1 MIANPIKTI
10 YEIGEE
16 LNLKLGYI
24 EAMTA
29 MYNKSKDITVET
41 ESEPIEITENM
52 VSGYDKNTIGEQE
65 LTVTYEGKTTTFKVT
80 VTNEVTGISI
90 ASNPSKTTYVKGT
103 DLDVT
108 GGKIQVTYEDG
119 SKEEKEITANMVTG
133 YNKNT
138 LGEQELTVTYE
149 GKTTTFKVTV
159 TNEVTGISIA
169 SNPSKTTY
177 VKGTDLDVTGGKI
190 QVTYEDG
197 SKEEKEITANM
208 VTGYDK
214 NTIGEQE
221 LTVTYDGKTA
231 TFYIEV
237 ISGEIEVD
245 SEKYDIMVKD
255 EKRYICNIE
264 PKTTLQEMK
273 NNIDTN
279 AEIEIYKGTQKIED
293 ENVKLAT
300 GMKLKVYTN
309 SESIEYTIV
318 VTGDLNGDGEMED
331 IDLLKLARYKAGL
344 DETLQG
350 EYLQAANIYN
360 DDNIAD
366 DTDLLKMARI
376 LAGLDTL

>member
-65 LTVTYEGKTTTFKVT
+65 LTVTY
-80 VTNEVTGISI
+80 
-90 ASNPSKTTYVKGT
+90 A
-103 DLDVT
+103 
-108 GGKIQVTYEDG
+108 
-119 SKEEKEITANMVTG
+119 
-133 YNKNT
+133 
-138 LGEQELTVTYE
+138 
-149 GKTTTFKVTV
+149 
-159 TNEVTGISIA
+159 
-169 SNPSKTTY
+169 
-177 VKGTDLDVTGGKI
+177 
-190 QVTYEDG
+190 
-197 SKEEKEITANM
+197 
-208 VTGYDK
+208 
-214 NTIGEQE
+214 
-221 LTVTYDGKTA
+221 GKTA

-237 ISGEIEVD
+237 ISGKVEVD

>member
-52 VSGYDKNTIGEQE
+52 VSGYDKNTI
-65 LTVTYEGKTTTFKVT
+65 
-80 VTNEVTGISI
+80 
-90 ASNPSKTTYVKGT
+90 
-103 DLDVT
+103 
-108 GGKIQVTYEDG
+108 
-119 SKEEKEITANMVTG
+119 
-133 YNKNT
+133 
-138 LGEQELTVTYE
+138 GEQELTVTYE